1 MVSSSFSAEN
11 SIDDDDT
18 YLITFQTDDLETSS
32 REGVRSGD
40 SVTVFIENK
49 QVATFAVE
57 DFGVNKKDFTDVDLS
72 EPVSSGSGS
81 PSADS
86 PAASAPTASVPVSSP
101 TNTSPAAED
110 GDGSKAIEESDTK
123 EKENDAV
130 EPDSDKQES
139 FAAMI
144 KEIIPTRKTFVF
156 GTIIVIA
163 LAIIAVIL
171 IYLRK
176 QR

>member
-1 MVSSSFSAEN
+1 M
-11 SIDDDDT
+11 
-18 YLITFQTDDLETSS
+18 
-32 REGVRSGD
+32 
-40 SVTVFIENK
+40 
-49 QVATFAVE
+49 
-57 DFGVNKKDFTDVDLS
+57 NKKDFTDVDLS